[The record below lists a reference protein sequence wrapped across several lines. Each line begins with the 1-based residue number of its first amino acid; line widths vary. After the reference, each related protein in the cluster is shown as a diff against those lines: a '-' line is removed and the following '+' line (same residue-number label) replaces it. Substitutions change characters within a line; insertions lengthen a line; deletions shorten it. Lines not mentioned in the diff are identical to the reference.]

1 MDNENK
7 EFNQDFAEQAPRA
20 EALKEAEE
28 AEEARIRAA
37 EERGEGAE
45 AAAEMEAEESV
56 MRDVRIVSPT
66 ALVLKRFFRSRLS
79 LIGLAMFVVLF
90 IFVFVGPLFVGWG
103 ETEVD
108 YSGGEV
114 NIQRTDVTFVGPDGE
129 EYTIVQVNLSQ
140 TQINRLAG
148 VFSHGVNAEGETVL
162 HILGTDSNGMDVFA
176 RLMYG
181 GRVSLTISFMAV
193 ILNTLLGIVMG
204 GLAGYFGKWVDML
217 IMRIVDVINCV
228 PTLPIMLIFS
238 AILDEYAKTYAWMYE
253 YRLYIIMGLLTLIS
267 WTGTARLVRGQI
279 LFLREQEYMV
289 AADALG
295 MSSSR
300 KIFRHLVINVMP
312 QLIVSMTLSL
322 GSMILYEA
330 TLGYLGLGV
339 PIPRASWGNM
349 ISTAEDLT
357 ILQYHG
363 NVWVPS
369 GICII
374 ASVLAFN
381 FIGDGLRDALD
392 PKMKR

>member
-7 EFNQDFAEQAPRA
+7 EFNQDFEEQAPRA

-28 AEEARIRAA
+28 AEEARVRAA

-267 WTGTARLVRGQI
+267 WTGTARLVRGQT
-279 LFLREQEYMV
+279 FQPRFS
-289 AADALG
+289 AL
-295 MSSSR
+295 
-300 KIFRHLVINVMP
+300 
-312 QLIVSMTLSL
+312 
-322 GSMILYEA
+322 
-330 TLGYLGLGV
+330 
-339 PIPRASWGNM
+339 
-349 ISTAEDLT
+349 
-357 ILQYHG
+357 
-363 NVWVPS
+363 
-369 GICII
+369 
-374 ASVLAFN
+374 
-381 FIGDGLRDALD
+381 
-392 PKMKR
+392 